1 MTLGLGLET
10 PCRTSDPDVWFSEGN
25 QSERWAQNLCSGCP
39 ILHPCGEDAL
49 QGDEFGVWGG
59 MTRRRRRHIQRLR
72 GFVPAQRPS
81 PSPPSTS
88 IPEKALHLWAES
100 ERLRAEGLTLPVIA
114 EQFGISA
121 AYLVDARARAR
132 RHLGVAS

>member
-1 MTLGLGLET
+1 MTLDLGLET
-10 PCRTSDPDVWFSEGN
+10 PCRTGDPDEWFPDDN
-25 QSERWAQNLCSGCP
+25 RPDRWAQKLCQGCP
-39 ILHPCGEDAL
+39 LLHPCGEWAL
-49 QGDEFGVWGG
+49 GEDEHGVWGG
-59 MTRRRRRHIQRLR
+59 MTRRRRRYLQKLR

-100 ERLRAEGLTLPVIA
+100 ERLRGEGLTLPVIA

-132 RHLGVAS
+132 KHLGVAS